1 MRLVLN
7 GRFLGRPIT
16 GVERVAIQLTQA
28 LRRVLTTKLGDRGD
42 VDVLVPTNPLDL
54 ADALGALG
62 LTPPKVTKVGHRHGH
77 AWEQMDLPRARTDA
91 WLLSL
96 CNMGP
101 MTRRKQAV
109 IIHDTL
115 FIDHPESFSRT
126 FRLWYRMVLTILSRR
141 ARVVFTVSQY
151 SKNCLEKHRV
161 VPQGKAHVLR
171 LGVDHLH
178 HIDADTTILQ
188 RIGVHPHRYILA
200 MGSLARHK
208 NVATLI
214 NAFIDADLDNIDLVI
229 AGGGNPK
236 IFRDAGLREA
246 PNVCYTGRITDE
258 ELKALYAQ
266 AMAFACPSISEGFG
280 LPPLEAMTFGC
291 PVIATTGGAVPEV
304 CGGAALYADP
314 HDQDAWRDAIIRL
327 VADPALRVQLGEQA
341 RDRASQFTWLNAAT
355 QMFDVLNGLEQ

>member
-1 MRLVLN
+1 
-7 GRFLGRPIT
+7 
-16 GVERVAIQLTQA
+16 
-28 LRRVLTTKLGDRGD
+28 
-42 VDVLVPTNPLDL
+42 
-54 ADALGALG
+54 
-62 LTPPKVTKVGHRHGH
+62 
-77 AWEQMDLPRARTDA
+77 
-91 WLLSL
+91 
-96 CNMGP
+96 
-101 MTRRKQAV
+101 
-109 IIHDTL
+109 
-115 FIDHPESFSRT
+115 
-126 FRLWYRMVLTILSRR
+126 
-141 ARVVFTVSQY
+141 
-151 SKNCLEKHRV
+151 
-161 VPQGKAHVLR
+161 
-171 LGVDHLH
+171 
-178 HIDADTTILQ
+178 
-188 RIGVHPHRYILA
+188 

-304 CGGAALYADP
+304 CGDAALYADP

-341 RDRASQFTWLNAAT
+341 RDRASQFTWLSAAT